1 MKLLVVSAA
10 PILKENDT
18 LVAYAPMV
26 AELDLWFEKA
36 DEVTILAPTKYSK
49 QLLTKAFARQDL
61 KIVSVPPL
69 YFGSFS
75 GLLNAIWG
83 IPVTKVKLLLAMAK
97 ADHIHLRPP
106 GTISLFGCWM
116 QMIFPWKKKTAK
128 YAGNWSPKAAQPF
141 SYKVQKWLLRNTFLT
156 RNMKVLVYGDW
167 PDQTKNIKPFFTAT
181 YWVTE
186 KQEVVSRDYS
196 GAVKMVYLG
205 TLSPNKRVD
214 YAVKLIGELKDLGA
228 DASLDIYGEGG
239 ERAKLE
245 QQITDL
251 QLSDRVALK
260 GNQPAEVV
268 REALKTAHFSILASQ
283 SEGWPKAVAEAMFWG
298 AIPLASPV
306 SCVPWMLDQGKRGL
320 LLDFETDAETLAA
333 MLSRPRRLTNMA
345 AAGVKWSRQY
355 TMDSFRSEIHKLLEG

>member
-10 PILKENDT
+10 PILKKKDV

-36 DEVTILAPTKYSK
+36 DEVTILAPTKYPK
-49 QLLTKAFARQDL
+49 QLLTKAFARQDI
-61 KIVSVPPL
+61 KIVSVPAL

-75 GLLNAIWG
+75 GLLNAVWG
-83 IPVTKVKLLLAMAK
+83 IPVTKIKLLIAMAK

-116 QMIFPWKKKTAK
+116 QILFPWKKKTAK

-141 SYKVQKWLLRNTFLT
+141 SYRVQKRLLSNTFLT
-156 RNMKVLVYGDW
+156 RNMQVLVYGDW

-181 YWVTE
+181 YWESE
-186 KQEVVSRDYS
+186 KQEVAPRDYS

-214 YAVKLIGELKDLGA
+214 YAVKLIRELKDLGV
-228 DASLDIYGEGG
+228 DANLDVYGEGA
-239 ERAKLE
+239 ERPKLE
-245 QQITDL
+245 RQISAL
-251 QLSDRVALK
+251 ELGDRVILK

-268 REALKTAHFSILASQ
+268 REALKKAHFSILASQ

-320 LLDFETDAETLAA
+320 LLDFETDAETIAA
-333 MLSRPRRLTNMA
+333 MLTRPRRLSNMA
-345 AAGVKWSRQY
+345 SAAVKWSQQY
-355 TMDSFRSEIHKLLEG
+355 TMDRFRSEIHKLLES